1 MGLDIL
7 HGWFCHVRDVR
18 DNRTDLLI
26 AEGQQRNRFDD
37 VFALQVDQER
47 TQGVASPKLVLTAG
61 SHDDNGYIVQATSKI
76 GEQLATAAIGP
87 LDVV

>member
-1 MGLDIL
+1 MLSVDDPHL
-7 HGWFCHVRDVR
+7 LSVLRDRLVAAGFAPR
-18 DNRTDLLI
+18 
-26 AEGQQRNRFDD
+26 EVPYDD

-47 TQGVASPKLVLTAG
+47 TQGVTSPKLVLTAG
-61 SHDDNGYIVQATSKI
+61 SHDDNGHVVQATSEI